1 MWGEKKNR
9 AGLIPF
15 FLVLALVMATT
26 ILIGQVLGRF
36 YLANI
41 LKAPSAD
48 VAQRPLA
55 SRGSIASDNPQREQ
69 ILSRQTAA
77 ARLGQSQKMK
87 VLRLTKEQYYTIVL
101 AESAEREEA
110 LQLGQRLGEQGL
122 PVIVTAQA
130 PYRVLLGYVNN
141 EAKLATLAER
151 IKIDEKAGRVS
162 GETLNRVAFKFPAD
176 DTFAA
181 ETLAP
186 YLGRISVCLAKGLM
200 LYKNITVA
208 DEEMIALRP
217 KYAVL
222 AGELQ
227 KLAAEGEKIAV
238 ASQNESIKRLAGL
251 CGKWGQ
257 VLGELGQEWGDDRL
271 LKSQQQALALLEEY
285 HRFLS
290 ASN

>member
-15 FLVLALVMATT
+15 FLVLALVIGAT
-26 ILIGQVLGRF
+26 LLFGQVLGRF

-41 LKAPSAD
+41 LQVPSAD

-55 SRGSIASDNPQREQ
+55 SRGNAAPDNPQREQ
-69 ILSRQTAA
+69 ILSRQTGT
-77 ARLGQSQKMK
+77 ARVGQSQKMK

-101 AESAEREEA
+101 AESAQREEA

-130 PYRVLLGYVNN
+130 PYRVLLGFVNN
-141 EAKLATLAER
+141 EARLATLAER
-151 IKIDEKAGRVS
+151 IKIGEKAGRVS
-162 GETLNRVAFKFPAD
+162 CETLNGVAFKFPAD

-186 YLGRISVCLAKGLM
+186 YLGRISVCLAKGLL

-217 KYAVL
+217 KFAVL
-222 AGELQ
+222 AGELE
-227 KLAAEGEKIAV
+227 KVAAEGAQIAA
-238 ASQNESIKRLAGL
+238 ASQDEAIKGLAEL
-251 CGKWGQ
+251 CGQWGQ
-257 VLGELGQEWGDDRL
+257 GLGELGREWGDDRL
-271 LKSQQQALALLEEY
+271 LKSQQQALVLLEEY

-290 ASN
+290 TTN